1 MLKNNWMLIFT
12 LKTCVGCI
20 VKVRLFADHL
30 PAYLSEKLSR
40 RDWHLIEFHQD
51 FSFLLLTVSDQYN
64 KTLTAGFCHSSLS
77 STLFHK

>member
-1 MLKNNWMLIFT
+1 MLDNKWMQIFT

-30 PAYLSEKLSR
+30 PAYLRERLSR

-51 FSFLLLTVSDQYN
+51 FSFLLLAVSDQY
-64 KTLTAGFCHSSLS
+64 KTLTDGFCHLSLS